1 MAPAPDAA
9 ATGAC
14 TVTEVAV
21 VGTVRTAG
29 GANNGLAEAW
39 LITDRLEYSSSGTVV
54 SDSYTEHS
62 FSIAGGAGQNV
73 TTPADVWYISNY
85 NDQQHDLPLEVGERA
100 DFMLEAYPQDW
111 NGPTKDCNFLNVD
124 DGSGT
129 GNTSSYIGANGESYA
144 LYTLQIITLSTNLV
158 LDNCNLHLNGTK
170 FSVNSSATNSPTI
183 TLRNGAKLLLTGGV
197 ASGGVDGYI
206 RGTSSLY
213 GWTMNI
219 ENGEFNMDHSFIRD
233 MKQDSATMSGL
244 LIGEG
249 ATMRMENN
257 SYALGSFASNADMAT
272 IKVNGGTLITDD
284 ARISNNQNTGVGLHI
299 ENSAS
304 TDIDD
309 ITVEN
314 AATGMVVKSA
324 APSIDDFTLAN
335 NDVGMENYGG
345 MSLPTIYRSPLPTGS
360 GWVTHEIDI
369 TRFANDDDV
378 VQMAFNSV
386 YAGGN
391 AHYYAYSMSYYYMIY
406 DRLRIYVDDGTGS
419 DLDNDG
425 SDEDL
430 ITYGHPMTLNTD
442 SDLKLRRASSLG
454 L

>member
-1 MAPAPDAA
+1 M
-9 ATGAC
+9 GSEMC
-14 TVTEVAV
+14 
-21 VGTVRTAG
+21 
-29 GANNGLAEAW
+29 
-39 LITDRLEYSSSGTVV
+39 ISDRN
-54 SDSYTEHS
+54 
-62 FSIAGGAGQNV
+62 I
-73 TTPADVWYISNY
+73 TTPADVWYTTNY
-85 NDQQHDLPLEVGERA
+85 NDQSHDLPLEVGERA

-233 MKQDSATMSGL
+233 MKHDSTTMSGL

-314 AATGMVVKSA
+314 AATGIVVKSCLLYTS
-324 APSIDDFTLAN
+324 PS
-335 NDVGMENYGG
+335 
-345 MSLPTIYRSPLPTGS
+345 PR
-360 GWVTHEIDI
+360 
-369 TRFANDDDV
+369 
-378 VQMAFNSV
+378 
-386 YAGGN
+386 
-391 AHYYAYSMSYYYMIY
+391 
-406 DRLRIYVDDGTGS
+406 DGLLS
-419 DLDNDG
+419 RM
-425 SDEDL
+425 
-430 ITYGHPMTLNTD
+430 P
-442 SDLKLRRASSLG
+442 SSA
-454 L
+454 